1 MQSPENNP
9 ATKARVLTPSLT
21 GGDTRGPREK
31 GLRPALV
38 GAHWGGSRFRPP
50 LHTCFLSGSGAGTPL
65 TLSFK
70 RPRFKAAGKT
80 PRRSETCPCQG
91 DHWCTGPQLLL
102 SKDIHNGPKLG
113 RKSPVSAGLDV
124 RAGLGGGTTFR
135 RPRPSPSS
143 LHLQLELSLEGWRHF
158 LCPLP
163 LISRHSWQA
172 QRRGSKNREG
182 AGAAIPLSAE
192 NLEVG
197 GREDTQCP
205 EKANRVIGAF
215 PVVFLPLGCLP
226 GHSTPQR
233 CSRKRPLGMR
243 PGRQGWVP
251 SKAALTGRQL

>member
-1 MQSPENNP
+1 MG
-9 ATKARVLTPSLT
+9 PSWET
-21 GGDTRGPREK
+21 E
-31 GLRPALV
+31 
-38 GAHWGGSRFRPP
+38 P
-50 LHTCFLSGSGAGTPL
+50 LCL
-65 TLSFK
+65 
-70 RPRFKAAGKT
+70 
-80 PRRSETCPCQG
+80 QG
-91 DHWCTGPQLLL
+91 W
-102 SKDIHNGPKLG
+102 
-113 RKSPVSAGLDV
+113 DV

-205 EKANRVIGAF
+205 EKANRVTGAF

-226 GHSTPQR
+226 GHSTRKGAPGRDHWACVQAGRGGCPLRLHLRDDSFESVPGCGWTAQPGGGFSRTQR
-233 CSRKRPLGMR
+233 C
-243 PGRQGWVP
+243 QGGQK
-251 SKAALTGRQL
+251 SRQLSSH